1 MYYVYILKSI
11 NFPDQTYV
19 GFTKNLTQRLQAHNA
34 GNSIY
39 TAKYKPL
46 GILFN
51 SFFLARK
58 LFF

>member
-11 NFPDQTYV
+11 NFPDQLYV
-19 GFTKNLTQRLQAHNA
+19 GYTNNLTNRLKTHNA

-46 GILFN
+46 AL
-51 SFFLARK
+51 K
-58 LFF
+58 T